1 MITMTSVVA
10 VACKKC
16 NEMNEID
23 VDFEKFIAWRSGKM
37 LIQEA
42 LPELCPNQRK
52 LLISGICPKCWDEL
66 FPSEEE

>member
-1 MITMTSVVA
+1 MFTMTSVVA
-10 VACKKC
+10 VPCKKC
-16 NEMNEID
+16 NEVNEID
-23 VDFEKFIAWRSGKM
+23 VDFEKFIAWRSSKM

-42 LPELCPNQRK
+42 FPELDADQRE